1 MLIATWNVNSIK
13 VREERLLAWLAAAEP
28 DVVCLQEL
36 KVVDEAFP
44 LAAVEA
50 AGYHAAIHGMR
61 AYNGVA
67 ILSRTPITDVRIG
80 LQDGVDD
87 PQARLIAGTVQGVRV
102 LSAYFPNGETVG
114 SDKWVYKLAWMARL
128 ERYLAA
134 HHAPDEPLALC
145 GDFNVAT
152 DDGDVGNPARW
163 AESVL
168 CHREARAALARI
180 GDRGLVDLFRR
191 RHPAGGVWSW
201 WDYQGQG
208 FDKDD
213 GLRIDHIW
221 TTAPLA
227 GRLVAA
233 AVDRYERSG
242 KGASDHAPLCVALDR
257 ATAYLS
263 TDAAYITS
271 RHAADVADR
280 LTDDDA
286 LSSDGIAN
294 VSAAD
299 GELPVVGVARDSAAD
314 GALPVVGVARDSAA
328 DGALP
333 MVGAGLRPAPTR
345 ANDVVSDVERA
356 SGATSTT
363 SPGSAHRS
371 TRPRKLI
378 IIDGHSLAYR
388 AFYGLPHV
396 DRHGKPS
403 FSTAGGTYTNAVYGF
418 ANMLIKTWIDERPDY
433 LAVAF
438 DLGRT
443 FRDDLFAAYK
453 GTRMKMPDE
462 LVPQIDLIRE
472 LVEAFDIPALT
483 AEGYEADDILGT
495 IAHRAAADG
504 IDVLI
509 VTGDSD
515 SFQLIRPH
523 VRVMS
528 PGRLWSDI
536 AIWDE
541 AAVAA
546 RYDGLTPAQLID
558 FKALKG
564 DSSDNIPGVRGIGEK
579 GAGQLLK
586 AYGTVEGIYAHLD
599 EVTPPRA
606 QNALEAGRD
615 MAFLSKDLVT
625 IRTDV
630 PLDVTWEKCA
640 VHSYDV
646 GPVLDLFD
654 RLEFRSIRHRLPPG
668 GIGAGAAGDGAAAG
682 TSSGPPA
689 GTGTPGAAARRS
701 PRAASSQ
708 PAQLAMFPEAEADGT
723 PVPPPADITATTIV
737 RDRAGLDALV
747 AALAA
752 APIIAFDTE
761 TTATDPLDAA
771 LVGLSFAVAEGAG
784 WYVPVGHAEGEQL
797 AMADVLAALRP
808 VLEDPA
814 RPKVGHNAKYDVV
827 VLAQHGID
835 VRGVTYDT
843 MLAEFLIDPGGRMGL
858 KTLAGSKLGVRMT
871 EISELLGTGKHQI
884 TMDHVDIAHA
894 APYAAADADV
904 TLRLLN
910 KQSDELDA
918 LGLRA
923 LLTEVDVPL
932 VPVLVDME
940 RAGVLIDVARLGAM
954 SERLGARLHEIE
966 DEVRAAVG
974 VDFNLSS
981 PQQLGE
987 ILFNTLGLTAPGARK
1002 TATGRTSV
1010 AADVLESLRGAHPVV
1025 DLALEHRQLSK
1036 LKGTYLDALPKLV
1049 KPATGRVHTSFNQTG
1064 AVSGRLASTDP
1075 NLQNIPIRTDLGKEV
1090 RQAFIVPPGWK
1101 LIAADYSQVELR
1113 ITAHITKDAG
1123 LVDAFRGGED
1133 IHRATAAT
1141 VLGIAPEAVTSD
1153 QRSFA
1158 KRVNFGLLYGMGA
1171 RSLAEQAGI
1180 PLAEAKQFVD
1190 AYFTRF
1196 PGIAHYIATTKQLA
1210 KDQGY
1215 VTTLLGRRRAFPI
1228 LRSTTAD
1235 GRTRMLQASAE
1246 REAINHPIQGT
1257 AADIIKIAMIHIHA
1271 KLAAEKLQARL
1282 LLQVHDELVLEAP
1295 EAEVPRVIDLV
1306 RTTMETAYP
1315 LDPPL
1320 VVEVGV
1326 GDNWDD
1332 VK

>member
-80 LQDGVDD
+80 LDDGVDD

-102 LSAYFPNGETVG
+102 ISAYFPNGETVG
-114 SDKWVYKLAWMARL
+114 SDKWRYKLAWMARL

-134 HHAPDEPLALC
+134 HHAPDELLALC
-145 GDFNVAT
+145 GDFNVAP

-168 CHREARAALARI
+168 CHADARAALARI
-180 GDRGLVDLFRR
+180 GDRGLIDVFRR
-191 RHPAGGVWSW
+191 HHPAGGIWSW

-213 GLRIDHIW
+213 GLRIDHVW

-242 KGASDHAPLCVALDR
+242 KGASDHAPLCVAFDA
-257 ATAYLS
+257 ATAYLP

-271 RHAADVADR
+271 RPPV
-280 LTDDDA
+280 TDDLA
-286 LSSDGIAN
+286 RETPPHGSATSPRVGATHASPSSAP
-294 VSAAD
+294 SAA
-299 GELPVVGVARDSAAD
+299 PPS
-314 GALPVVGVARDSAA
+314 
-328 DGALP
+328 
-333 MVGAGLRPAPTR
+333 MTPT
-345 ANDVVSDVERA
+345 
-356 SGATSTT
+356 
-363 SPGSAHRS
+363 P
-371 TRPRKLI
+371 RPRKLI

-418 ANMLIKTWIDERPDY
+418 ANMLIKTWIDERPDF

-443 FRDDLFAAYK
+443 FRDDLFAEYK

-495 IAHRAAADG
+495 VARRAAADG

-515 SFQLIRPH
+515 SFQLIRPN

-528 PGRLWSDI
+528 PGRLWSDV
-536 AIWDE
+536 AVWDE

-546 RYDGLTPAQLID
+546 RYDGLTPVQLID

-564 DSSDNIPGVRGIGEK
+564 DASDNIPGVRGIGEK

-586 AYGTVEGIYAHLD
+586 AYGTVEGIYDHLD

-630 PLDVTWEKCA
+630 PLDVTWEQCA

-646 GPVLDLFD
+646 APVLDLFD

-668 GIGAGAAGDGAAAG
+668 GVGAGATGDGNGAAAG
-682 TSSGPPA
+682 ASA
-689 GTGTPGAAARRS
+689 TGTTAVGAGRKT
-701 PRAASSQ
+701 PRTTSTR
-708 PAQLAMFPEAEADGT
+708 PAQLSMFPEAEADGT
-723 PVPPPADITATTIV
+723 PIPPPADITATTIV

-747 AALAA
+747 AALVA

-771 LVGLSFAVAEGAG
+771 LVGLSFAVTEGAG

-797 AMADVLAALRP
+797 PMADVLAALKG

-835 VRGVTYDT
+835 VQGVTYDT

-871 EISELLGTGKHQI
+871 EITDLLGTGKHQI

-904 TLRLLN
+904 TLRLMN
-910 KQSDELDA
+910 RQSDELDE
-918 LGLRA
+918 LGLRP

-940 RAGVLIDVARLGAM
+940 RAGVLIDTVRLGEMGARLG
-954 SERLGARLHEIE
+954 SRLHEIE

-1075 NLQNIPIRTDLGKEV
+1075 NLQNIPIRTALGKEV

-1123 LVDAFRGGED
+1123 LVAAFKGGED

-1257 AADIIKIAMIHIHA
+1257 AADIIKIAMIHIHD
-1271 KLAAEKLQARL
+1271 KLEAEGLQGRL

-1295 EAEVPRVIDLV
+1295 EAEVPRVVELV

>member
-80 LQDGVDD
+80 LDDGVDD

-145 GDFNVAT
+145 GDFNVAP

-242 KGASDHAPLCVALDR
+242 KGASDHAPLCVALDA
-257 ATAYLS
+257 ATRYLPI
-263 TDAAYITS
+263 DAAYITS
-271 RHAADVADR
+271 RATPLTDADR
-280 LTDDDA
+280 QMTPD
-286 LSSDGIAN
+286 
-294 VSAAD
+294 V
-299 GELPVVGVARDSAAD
+299 
-314 GALPVVGVARDSAA
+314 
-328 DGALP
+328 
-333 MVGAGLRPAPTR
+333 PASPPPPSPTPP
-345 ANDVVSDVERA
+345 S
-356 SGATSTT
+356 
-363 SPGSAHRS
+363 
-371 TRPRKLI
+371 RPRKLI

-606 QNALEAGRD
+606 QNALDAGRD

-701 PRAASSQ
+701 SRAVSSQ
-708 PAQLAMFPEAEADGT
+708 PAQLAMFPEAEADGP
-723 PVPPPADITATTIV
+723 PVPPPADITATAIV

-747 AALAA
+747 AALST

-771 LVGLSFAVAEGAG
+771 LVGLSFAVTEGAG

-884 TMDHVDIAHA
+884 TMDHVDISHA

-1271 KLAAEKLQARL
+1271 KLAAEKLNARL